1 MRRRTPDT
9 WCQVNLRIKEGLR
22 VQLAAAAKEHEVS
35 FNEEVRARLMDSF
48 EQKTRQSLADFLQE
62 FDHNARSLIER
73 NARAFARSADDLE
86 LIFRRLGALSA
97 SMKRTPASVEETL
110 GPNIRDP
117 GVQELLWGTPDETKS
132 KAKGDKT

>member
-132 KAKGDKT
+132 KTKGDKT